1 MVDISRKMY
10 KRKSIEIIIDNDG
23 ILWLNKK
30 HIEDRLDNKYLQEIT
45 IKYHSDHR
53 KHGYKLVE
61 EPKQQCNRIFID
73 EKLAI
78 KVIMDCGTTS
88 VQKFKATLEFKQYDV
103 ILTHS
108 RF

>member
-1 MVDISRKMY
+1 MVDISRKIY

-23 ILWLNKK
+23 ILWLMM
-30 HIEDRLDNKYLQEIT
+30 EYC
-45 IKYHSDHR
+45 HSDHR

-88 VQKFKATLEFKQYDV
+88 AQKFKTTLEFKQYDV
-103 ILTHS
+103 ILTHF